1 MLCLARLLRL
11 SCLAIQINLEKYGY
25 KKKAFLGF
33 SYTTFFLNFLVPLF
47 RGDAKRFIK
56 FFFIW
61 SVTMLPATLID
72 NFPHHINNWNNKTI
86 INFIISL
93 FDIKF
98 KYVFLTQSLIVLS
111 FLIIHMIIW
120 FFIAK
125 NYNKHY
131 TNQLLNNGYT
141 PIENDNYILILLEK
155 YLEYSEKHRKE
166 IDLYN
171 NVIKTV
177 NSEERKKFYIS
188 VIVISI
194 FSFYTIHKI
203 FEFYYKLGDIT
214 HFDYTQKYI

>member
-1 MLCLARLLRL
+1 M
-11 SCLAIQINLEKYGY
+11 AIQINLEKNGY

-98 KYVFLTQSLIVLS
+98 KYVFLTQSLIILS

-125 NYNKHY
+125 NYNKNY
-131 TNQLLNNGYT
+131 TRQLLNNGYI
-141 PIENDNYILILLEK
+141 PIENDDYTLTLLEE
-155 YLEYSEKHRKE
+155 YLEHPEKNKKNRKE
-166 IDLYN
+166 IELYN
-171 NVIKTV
+171 NIVETV
-177 NSEERKKFYIS
+177 NKEEKKKFYIS
-188 VIVISI
+188 IIAI
-194 FSFYTIHKI
+194 LLFSFYLVYEISEI
-203 FEFYYKLGDIT
+203 YNKLGDIT
-214 HFDYTQKYI
+214 HFEYTQKYI

>member
-1 MLCLARLLRL
+1 M
-11 SCLAIQINLEKYGY
+11 AIQINLEKHGH

-56 FFFIW
+56 FFFLW

-125 NYNKHY
+125 NYNKNY
-131 TNQLLNNGYT
+131 TRQLLNNGYV
-141 PIENDNYILILLEK
+141 PMENDDYTLTLLEE
-155 YLEYSEKHRKE
+155 YLEHPEKNKKNRKE
-166 IDLYN
+166 IELYN
-171 NVIKTV
+171 NIVETV
-177 NSEERKKFYIS
+177 NKEEKKKFYIS
-188 VIVISI
+188 IIAI
-194 FSFYTIHKI
+194 LLFSFYLVYEISEI
-203 FEFYYKLGDIT
+203 YNKLGDIT
-214 HFDYTQKYI
+214 HFEYTQKYI

>member
-1 MLCLARLLRL
+1 M
-11 SCLAIQINLEKYGY
+11 AIQINLEKSGY

-56 FFFIW
+56 FFFLW

-125 NYNKHY
+125 NYNKNY
-131 TNQLLNNGYT
+131 TRQLLNNGYD
-141 PIENDNYILILLEK
+141 PMENDDYTLTLLEE
-155 YLEYSEKHRKE
+155 YLEHPEKNKKNRKE
-166 IDLYN
+166 IELYN
-171 NVIKTV
+171 NIVETV
-177 NSEERKKFYIS
+177 NKEEKKKFYIS
-188 VIVISI
+188 IIAI
-194 FSFYTIHKI
+194 LLFSFYLVYEISEI
-203 FEFYYKLGDIT
+203 YNKLGDIT
-214 HFDYTQKYI
+214 HFEYTQKYI

>member
-1 MLCLARLLRL
+1 M
-11 SCLAIQINLEKYGY
+11 AIQINLEKNGY

-72 NFPHHINNWNNKTI
+72 NFPHHINNWNNPTI

-125 NYNKHY
+125 NYNKNY
-131 TNQLLNNGYT
+131 TRQLLNSGYI
-141 PIENDNYILILLEK
+141 PAENDNYTLTLLEE
-155 YLEYSEKHRKE
+155 YLEYSEKNRKNT
-166 IDLYN
+166 DLYN
-171 NVIKTV
+171 NIIETV
-177 NSEERKKFYIS
+177 NKEEKKKFYIS
-188 VIVISI
+188 IIIIFI
-194 FSFYTIHKI
+194 FSFYAILNISET
-203 FEFYYKLGDIT
+203 YNNLGDIT
-214 HFDYTQKYI
+214 HFEYTQKYI